1 MQSSP
6 RKSAGLLLSA
16 GLSATV
22 GLAAAICT
30 PALALAEE
38 CPGHPDALGTSRVLV
53 VDPSKIKRVGVMQY
67 PQSLPLADKEVVL
80 TFDDG
85 PLPPHSNAVLDTLAA
100 QCVKATFFLVGEMAR
115 EFPSVVRRIHG
126 DGHTIGTHSEHHPL
140 RMHKMPI
147 DKVRA
152 EIDRGIADVGGALWD
167 QKDLAPFFRIPGLAR
182 SDAIEKELAD
192 RSLVV
197 FSSDTVADDWHRR
210 IRSTDI
216 VRLAVSR
223 LEARGRGILLL
234 HDIHRTTAD
243 ALPDLLSKLKAAGF
257 HVVHIVPGTE
267 QPEVAGT
274 VPAGQAGSSSV
285 ADANGPKPTAQPATA
300 EAASTQGT
308 TAPEPDA
315 AAQPAAA
322 GVTDGHQ
329 AKVAS
334 DAPAP
339 APAPNTEN
347 VPRDNIAGQAP
358 AEAAHQVVAAN
369 APPAAPNETAQP
381 APAPLYNQATPAD
394 RAATREADGAKQE
407 ATDGPSSG
415 NQVIAAITPPAEQ
428 SAAAQPAAAP
438 SSTDQAISTTLA
450 SPQQSDPPA
459 PPTES
464 LAIAEPAPAAEETSD
479 ADDPIWPRPVVGSLV
494 EERAELPVPD
504 ERALS
509 ADYHPWR
516 TVKLADGSQTA
527 VYLALDAVPQ
537 WTDPPAALPEG
548 SNETQLPAPAIPY
561 YFGGGE
567 IETSIA
573 E

>member
-6 RKSAGLLLSA
+6 RKSAGLFLSA
-16 GLSATV
+16 GLIATV
-22 GLAAAICT
+22 GLAGAICT
-30 PALALAEE
+30 PALGLAEE

-53 VDPSKIKRVGVMQY
+53 VDPSKIQRVGVMQY

-85 PLPPHSNAVLDTLAA
+85 PLPPHSTAVLDTLAA

-115 EFPSVVRRIHG
+115 EFPAVVRRIHA
-126 DGHTIGTHSEHHPL
+126 DGHTIGTHTEHHPF
-140 RMHKMPI
+140 RMNRMPI
-147 DKVRA
+147 DKVRE

-167 QKDLAPFFRIPGLAR
+167 DKDLAPFFRIPGLAR
-182 SDAIEKELAD
+182 TDAIEKELAD

-197 FSSDTVADDWHRR
+197 FSSDTVADDWLHR
-210 IRSTDI
+210 SSADI

-234 HDIHRTTAD
+234 HDIHRTTAN

-267 QPEVAGT
+267 QPAIAGT
-274 VPAGQAGSSSV
+274 VPAGQAGSSII
-285 ADANGPKPTAQPATA
+285 ANANTSTA
-300 EAASTQGT
+300 EPTTADPHGT
-308 TAPEPDA
+308 TTPEPNA

-322 GVTDGHQ
+322 GVTDSQQ

-339 APAPNTEN
+339 AAPPNADN
-347 VPRDNIAGQAP
+347 VPHDNGAGQTP
-358 AEAAHQVVAAN
+358 EAAHQVVAAN
-369 APPAAPNETAQP
+369 APPAAPNEA

-394 RAATREADGAKQE
+394 RAATREAEGKKQD

-415 NQVIAAITPPAEQ
+415 NQVIAAIAPPAEQ
-428 SAAAQPAAAP
+428 SATGQPAAAP
-438 SSTDQAISTTLA
+438 SSTDQAVSTSPA
-450 SPQQSDPPA
+450 SPQQSGPPA
-459 PPTES
+459 PATES
-464 LAIAEPAPAAEETSD
+464 LAIAEPAPAPEETSD
-479 ADDPIWPRPVVGSLV
+479 SDDPVWPRPVIGSLA
-494 EERAELPVPD
+494 EEPAELPIPD
-504 ERALS
+504 ERTLS

-516 TVKLADGSQTA
+516 TVKLADGSQAA

-537 WTDPPAALPEG
+537 WTDPPATAPASSEA
-548 SNETQLPAPAIPY
+548 QLPAPAVPY

>member
-6 RKSAGLLLSA
+6 RKSAGFLLSA

-22 GLAAAICT
+22 GLAASICT
-30 PALALAEE
+30 PALARAEE

-85 PLPPHSNAVLDTLAA
+85 PLPPHSTVVLDTLAA

-115 EFPSVVRRIHG
+115 EFPSIVRRIHE

-147 DKVRA
+147 DKVRT

-210 IRSTDI
+210 IRSADI

-274 VPAGQAGSSSV
+274 VPAGQAGSSTV
-285 ADANGPKPTAQPATA
+285 ASANTPTPAAQPSTA
-300 EAASTQGT
+300 EAANAHDT
-308 TAPEPDA
+308 TALQPNA
-315 AAQPAAA
+315 AAQPGAA
-322 GVTDGHQ
+322 GVTDNHQ

-334 DAPAP
+334 DTPV
-339 APAPNTEN
+339 PAPNADN
-347 VPRDNIAGQAP
+347 VLRDNSVGQAP
-358 AEAAHQVVAAN
+358 EAAHEIVAAN
-369 APPAAPNETAQP
+369 APPVAAGETAQA
-381 APAPLYNQATPAD
+381 APAPLYNRATPAD
-394 RAATREADGAKQE
+394 RAAARDADNTKQE
-407 ATDGPSSG
+407 ATDAQSSG
-415 NQVIAAITPPAEQ
+415 NQVIAAIAPPAEQ
-428 SAAAQPAAAP
+428 NAQAQPAAAP
-438 SSTDQAISTTLA
+438 SSSDQAVSAPVA
-450 SPQQSDPPA
+450 SPQQSEPSA
-459 PPTES
+459 PPSES
-464 LAIAEPAPAAEETSD
+464 LAIAEPAPASEEPTSD
-479 ADDPIWPRPVVGSLV
+479 ADDPVWPHPIIGSIA
-494 EERAELPVPD
+494 EQPAELPVPD

-509 ADYHPWR
+509 ADYRPWR

-537 WTDPPAALPEG
+537 WTDPPTALPAG
-548 SNETQLPAPAIPY
+548 SGEAQLPAPAVPY

>member
-1 MQSSP
+1 MQSFP

-115 EFPSVVRRIHG
+115 EFPSVVRRIHEE
-126 DGHTIGTHSEHHPL
+126 GHTIGTHSEHHPL

-243 ALPDLLSKLKAAGF
+243 ALPDLLNKLKAAGF
-257 HVVHIVPGTE
+257 HVVHVVPGTE

-274 VPAGQAGSSSV
+274 VPAGQPAPSSV
-285 ADANGPKPTAQPATA
+285 ATANAPTPTAQPATA
-300 EAASTQGT
+300 EAANAT
-308 TAPEPDA
+308 TPERSD
-315 AAQPAAA
+315 AAQPAT
-322 GVTDGHQ
+322 GISESHQ
-329 AKVAS
+329 AKAAS
-334 DAPAP
+334 DV
-339 APAPNTEN
+339 PAPNADNASHDIVSRDN
-347 VPRDNIAGQAP
+347 VPEQAP
-358 AEAAHQVVAAN
+358 AAAQQIVAAN
-369 APPAAPNETAQP
+369 APPAEPNEAAQP
-381 APAPLYNQATPAD
+381 TAPLYNQATPAD
-394 RAATREADGAKQE
+394 RAATPEADGPKRETTE
-407 ATDGPSSG
+407 APSNSK
-415 NQVIAAITPPAEQ
+415 QVIAAIAPPAEQ
-428 SAAAQPAAAP
+428 STAEHSAAAP
-438 SSTDQAISTTLA
+438 SSTNQAVSAPLA
-450 SPQQSDPPA
+450 SPQQSDVPVPA
-459 PPTES
+459 SES
-464 LAIAEPAPAAEETSD
+464 LAITEPAPTAEEPTSD
-479 ADDPIWPRPVVGSLV
+479 ADDPVWPRPLVGSLP
-494 EERAELPVPD
+494 EERTELPVPD
-504 ERALS
+504 ERTLS

-537 WTDPPAALPEG
+537 WTDPPAVPPAAA
-548 SNETQLPAPAIPY
+548 NEAQLPAPAVPY

>member
-6 RKSAGLLLSA
+6 RKSAGFLLSA

-22 GLAAAICT
+22 GLAASICT
-30 PALALAEE
+30 PALARAEE

-85 PLPPHSNAVLDTLAA
+85 PLPPHSTVVLDTLAA

-115 EFPSVVRRIHG
+115 EFPSIVRRIHE

-147 DKVRA
+147 DKVRT

-210 IRSTDI
+210 IRSADI

-274 VPAGQAGSSSV
+274 VPAGQAGSANV
-285 ADANGPKPTAQPATA
+285 ANANAPTAQPAAA
-300 EAASTQGT
+300 EAASANGT
-308 TAPEPDA
+308 TAPEPNA
-315 AAQPAAA
+315 ATPSLAA
-322 GVTDGHQ
+322 GAADSHQ

-334 DAPAP
+334 EAPAP
-339 APAPNTEN
+339 TRAPNA
-347 VPRDNIAGQAP
+347 DNAADDNSAGQTP
-358 AEAAHQVVAAN
+358 EAAHQVVAAN
-369 APPAAPNETAQP
+369 APPAASTEAAQP

-394 RAATREADGAKQE
+394 RAATREADGTKQE
-407 ATDGPSSG
+407 ATDGASSG
-415 NQVIAAITPPAEQ
+415 NQVIAAIAPPAEQ
-428 SAAAQPAAAP
+428 NAQAQPAPAP
-438 SSTDQAISTTLA
+438 SSAEQSVSAPLA
-450 SPQQSDPPA
+450 SPQQSEPSAPA
-459 PPTES
+459 SES
-464 LAIAEPAPAAEETSD
+464 VAIAEPAPASEEPSGD
-479 ADDPIWPRPVVGSLV
+479 ADDPVWPRPVIGSIA
-494 EERAELPVPD
+494 EESADLPVPD
-504 ERALS
+504 QRALT
-509 ADYHPWR
+509 AEYRPWR

-537 WTDPPAALPEG
+537 WTDPPTALPAG
-548 SNETQLPAPAIPY
+548 SGEAQLPAPAVPY

>member
-6 RKSAGLLLSA
+6 RKSAGFLLSA
-16 GLSATV
+16 GLGATV
-22 GLAAAICT
+22 GLAASICT

-115 EFPSVVRRIHG
+115 EFPSVVRRIHEE
-126 DGHTIGTHSEHHPL
+126 GHTIGTHSEHHPL

-147 DKVRA
+147 DKVRT

-210 IRSTDI
+210 IRSADI

-243 ALPDLLSKLKAAGF
+243 ALPDLLNKLKAAGF

-274 VPAGQAGSSSV
+274 VPAGQAGSSS
-285 ADANGPKPTAQPATA
+285 AANANMPTPAAQPTTA
-300 EAASTQGT
+300 EAANAHGA
-308 TAPEPDA
+308 TAPEPNA

-322 GVTDGHQ
+322 VIDSNQT
-329 AKVAS
+329 KVAA

-339 APAPNTEN
+339 AAAPNADN
-347 VPRDNIAGQAP
+347 VPRDDSAGQAP
-358 AEAAHQVVAAN
+358 EAAHQAVAAN
-369 APPAAPNETAQP
+369 ASPAAPNETAQP
-381 APAPLYNQATPAD
+381 APAPLYNQASPAD
-394 RAATREADGAKQE
+394 RAATREAAGAKPE

-415 NQVIAAITPPAEQ
+415 NQVIAAIAPPAAQ
-428 SAAAQPAAAP
+428 STAAPPAAAP
-438 SSTDQAISTTLA
+438 SSTDQAVSTPLA
-450 SPQQSDPPA
+450 PPQQGEPSAVPS
-459 PPTES
+459 ES
-464 LAIAEPAPAAEETSD
+464 LAITDPVPAPEEPTSET
-479 ADDPIWPRPVVGSLV
+479 DDPVWPRPVVGSLAEV
-494 EERAELPVPD
+494 RTELPVPD

-509 ADYHPWR
+509 ADYRPR
-516 TVKLADGSQTA
+516 GTVKLADGSQTA

-537 WTDPPAALPEG
+537 WTDPPTALPAG
-548 SNETQLPAPAIPY
+548 SDQVQLPVPAVPY

>member
-30 PALALAEE
+30 PALGLAEE

-53 VDPSKIKRVGVMQY
+53 VDPSKIQRVGVMQY

-85 PLPPHSNAVLDTLAA
+85 PLPPHSTAVLDTLAA

-115 EFPSVVRRIHG
+115 EFPSIVRRIHE

-210 IRSTDI
+210 IRSADI

-243 ALPDLLSKLKAAGF
+243 ALPELLGKLKAAGF

-285 ADANGPKPTAQPATA
+285 ANVPTPAAQPTTA
-300 EAASTQGT
+300 EAANAQGA
-308 TAPEPDA
+308 TAPEPNT
-315 AAQPAAA
+315 AAQPAA
-322 GVTDGHQ
+322 GVSDSRQ
-329 AKVAS
+329 AKVES
-334 DAPAP
+334 DAPA
-339 APAPNTEN
+339 ATPAPNADN
-347 VPRDNIAGQAP
+347 VPHDNNAGAAP
-358 AEAAHQVVAAN
+358 EADHQIVAAN
-369 APPAAPNETAQP
+369 APPAAPNEAAQP
-381 APAPLYNQATPAD
+381 APAPLYNQATSAD

-407 ATDGPSSG
+407 ATDGPSNG
-415 NQVIAAITPPAEQ
+415 NQVIAAIAPPAEQ
-428 SAAAQPAAAP
+428 NAQAQPAPASSSAMQAASAP
-438 SSTDQAISTTLA
+438 LA
-450 SPQQSDPPA
+450 SPQQSDASAPA
-459 PPTES
+459 SES
-464 LAIAEPAPAAEETSD
+464 LAIAEPAPASEEPGSD
-479 ADDPIWPRPVVGSLV
+479 ADDPVWPRPVISSIA

-527 VYLALDAVPQ
+527 VHLALDAVPQ
-537 WTDPPAALPEG
+537 WTDPPTALPAG
-548 SNETQLPAPAIPY
+548 SGETQLPAPAVPY

>member
-115 EFPSVVRRIHG
+115 EFPSVVRRIHE

-167 QKDLAPFFRIPGLAR
+167 QKNLAPFFRIPGLAR

-210 IRSTDI
+210 IRSADI
-216 VRLAVSR
+216 TRLALSR
-223 LEARGRGILLL
+223 LEARGKGILLL
-234 HDIHRTTAD
+234 HDIHHVTVA
-243 ALPDLLSKLKAAGF
+243 ALPELLTKLKAAGF
-257 HVVHIVPGTE
+257 HVVHVVPGTGE
-267 QPEVAGT
+267 QAEIAG
-274 VPAGQAGSSSV
+274 AGAAREPMPSSSPN
-285 ADANGPKPTAQPATA
+285 AGARPPTTQP
-300 EAASTQGT
+300 G
-308 TAPEPDA
+308 
-315 AAQPAAA
+315 
-322 GVTDGHQ
+322 
-329 AKVAS
+329 
-334 DAPAP
+334 
-339 APAPNTEN
+339 
-347 VPRDNIAGQAP
+347 
-358 AEAAHQVVAAN
+358 VVAAAASN
-369 APPAAPNETAQP
+369 RPTPPGRKDESQP
-381 APAPLYNQATPAD
+381 APGVSPTGNQAAATNEAPTHETENTARQAADTPASSNQV
-394 RAATREADGAKQE
+394 AVANPPPPAQSEAVAPTPGASL
-407 ATDGPSSG
+407 ATD
-415 NQVIAAITPPAEQ
+415 QVATAN
-428 SAAAQPAAAP
+428 
-438 SSTDQAISTTLA
+438 A
-450 SPQQSDPPA
+450 SA
-459 PPTES
+459 PP
-464 LAIAEPAPAAEETSD
+464 
-479 ADDPIWPRPVVGSLV
+479 
-494 EERAELPVPD
+494 ERN
-504 ERALS
+504 
-509 ADYHPWR
+509 DY
-516 TVKLADGSQTA
+516 
-527 VYLALDAVPQ
+527 
-537 WTDPPAALPEG
+537 
-548 SNETQLPAPAIPY
+548 
-561 YFGGGE
+561 
-567 IETSIA
+567 
-573 E
+573 